1 MSGRNECSYTEIDRI
16 ERMRRALETMEPGH
30 RAIFERIRFQ
40 DMDYARI
47 ASELGIT
54 IDEVERGFALALAHI
69 DRAFERD
76 P

>member
-1 MSGRNECSYTEIDRI
+1 MTARSQHPRTEIDPI
-16 ERMRRALETMEPGH
+16 KRMRRAIETMEPGH

-69 DRAFERD
+69 DRVFERD

>member
-1 MSGRNECSYTEIDRI
+1 MTARDKHSRTEIERI
-16 ERMRRALETMEPGH
+16 ERMRRAIEMMEPGH
-30 RAIFERIRFQ
+30 RAIFERVRFQ
-40 DMDYARI
+40 DMDYSRI

-69 DRAFERD
+69 DRVCERD

>member
-1 MSGRNECSYTEIDRI
+1 MTARDKHSLVESDRI
-16 ERMRRALETMEPGH
+16 ERMRRAIETMEPGLY
-30 RAIFERIRFQ
+30 AIFERIRFQ

-54 IDEVERGFALALAHI
+54 IEEVERGFALALTHI
-69 DRAFERD
+69 DRVFERD